1 MALKESDLYSSLW
14 ASCDELRGGMDGCMK
29 WLMRLRPLH
38 EVHLSVRQ
46 LAPAGL
52 LAGLRQLT
60 FIERQSP

>member
-1 MALKESDLYSSLW
+1 
-14 ASCDELRGGMDGCMK
+14 MK
-29 WLMRLRPLH
+29 RLVRLRPLH

>member
-1 MALKESDLYSSLW
+1 MT
-14 ASCDELRGGMDGCMK
+14 R
-29 WLMRLRPLH
+29 LMRVRPLH